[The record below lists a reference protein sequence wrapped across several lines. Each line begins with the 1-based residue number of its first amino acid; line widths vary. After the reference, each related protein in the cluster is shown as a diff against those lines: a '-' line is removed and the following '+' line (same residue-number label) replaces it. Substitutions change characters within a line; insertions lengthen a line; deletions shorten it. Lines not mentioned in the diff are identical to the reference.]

1 MPHPSMTSLS
11 LIFGSLL
18 HYRWVNLSVLGGV
31 ALTSAILSGAF
42 VVGDSVKESLRR
54 NAEARLS
61 GIGPVFL
68 GGERFFTASLA
79 DRVAAQLGDE
89 ALVAPV
95 LQIEGTA
102 ANREGG
108 RRVNRIQIV
117 GVDER
122 FWRLSLAGEMPEGFE
137 DERFI
142 AINRALADRIGAKE
156 GDTLIVRIEVPGA
169 LSKDAPLSGES
180 EQTTPFTAVVTAVL
194 GPENFGGYS
203 LRAEQVPPATLFV
216 RRERLDA
223 VIEQANRANLLL
235 GSSELDAAP
244 FAAAA
249 EAAWQLDD
257 LQLTVAP
264 VDSTGEGA
272 VRQMISSRVFF
283 DEAIAEAVQAVS
295 AESAPVLTYLANDI
309 AKDPAERG
317 TPYSMVAGAPAALN
331 EIVGAELGDDG
342 ILLSDWL
349 AEDLGAKEG
358 DAITLTY
365 NVVGAGR
372 ALVEQQR
379 TFSVAG
385 VAPLGEKGWDASW
398 TPEFPGIFD
407 VDGLDDWEP
416 GIPIDRDRIRQKDDD
431 FWDAYKAT
439 PKAFVSLAAAREMWS
454 NRFGDATAVRFT
466 LTDPDQD
473 LAEQLR
479 AHLRLGELGM
489 DVRDLPAEAAAA
501 VAGSFDFGALFAS
514 MSFFLVVA
522 ALVLAG
528 LVFVF
533 GIEQRTT
540 QIGLLL
546 ALGFTRKRVRRLF
559 LAEALVLSVVGA
571 ALGLLGG
578 YVYTRLA
585 LHGMSSVWQDAAAGM
600 EFLYFLKPS
609 SLAIAFSATVAVALA
624 VVWFASRRVSAVSP
638 SALISGIGEE
648 TPKASAR
655 RLDLWVFLIG
665 LLGALGCLF
674 APKVEG
680 TMAEQGLFF
689 GAGFL
694 ITAAGVALCS
704 ILIRRFL
711 RPARA
716 LASLASLGRQHTVR
730 RRGRSLAVIGLMAAG
745 VFMVTAINSF
755 RLDGERGAERRDAG
769 TGGFA
774 YFGESTLPVYEDL
787 DGAEGRKKFG
797 LDGLEPDFSIL
808 SLRVSDGDDA
818 SCLNLNRAQ
827 SPRLLG
833 VDTAKFAAL
842 DPFHFTKTLGD
853 PGEGKSPWSLLSS
866 EEPDTDGIPVVPGIL
881 DQNTALYALQVGVGD
896 TVRYETVSGEAFG
909 VRLVGLLET
918 SILQGSLLIDEDP
931 FVRFFPDA
939 GGYRFFLI
947 DGADGGTEG
956 AVDRLEPV
964 ASHLVRMFGDL
975 GLEMRP
981 AAERLNEFNAVQ
993 NTYLSIFSTL
1003 GGLGLVLGTLGLAIL
1018 VGRNVME
1025 RRGQLGVMQAMGFT
1039 RRALA
1044 GMVLSEHWF
1053 LHLSGVVVGLG
1064 AALLAVL
1071 PKLTGGSAPLPWGL
1085 LAAINGAVLVGGLL
1099 FCAAA
1104 ARVVLRGRLM
1114 DAIRTE

>member
-1 MPHPSMTSLS
+1 MTPAR
-11 LIFGSLL
+11 LILASLL
-18 HYRWVNLSVLGGV
+18 HYRWVNLSVLAGV
-31 ALTSAILSGAF
+31 ALTSAILSGAL

-54 NAEARLS
+54 NAGARLS
-61 GIGPVFL
+61 GIGPAFL

-79 DRVAAQLGDE
+79 DRVAAKLGGD

-102 ANREGG
+102 ASREGG
-108 RRVNRIQIV
+108 RRLNRIQIV
-117 GVDER
+117 GIDER
-122 FWRLSLAGEMPEGFE
+122 FWKLSLAGTAPEGFA
-137 DERFI
+137 DDRFI
-142 AINRALADRIGAKE
+142 AINRPLADRIGAKA
-156 GDTLIVRIEVPGA
+156 GDTLVVRLEVPGA

-180 EQTTPFTAVVTAVL
+180 EQTTPFTVEVTNLLDA
-194 GPENFGGYS
+194 ESFGGYS

-216 RRERLDA
+216 RRERLES
-223 VIEQANRANLLL
+223 VIEQGNRANLLL
-235 GSSELDAAP
+235 GGRSLDAVA
-244 FAAAA
+244 FA
-249 EAAWQLDD
+249 EAVESSWQLED

-264 VDSTGEGA
+264 AGEGG
-272 VRQMISSRVFF
+272 VRQMVSSRVFF
-283 DEAIAEAVQAVS
+283 DGVLVKALAAVS
-295 AESAPVLTYLANDI
+295 SASAPVLTYLATDI
-309 AKDPAERG
+309 AKAPAERG
-317 TPYSMVAGAPAALN
+317 TPYSMVAGVAPALN
-331 EIVGAELGDDG
+331 GIVTGELGDDE

-349 AEDLGAKEG
+349 AEDLAAKEG
-358 DAITLTY
+358 DTLTLTY

-372 ALVEQQR
+372 ALVERQR
-379 TFSVAG
+379 KFTVAG
-385 VAPLGEKGWDASW
+385 IAPLGRNGWDRTW

-431 FWDAYKAT
+431 YWDLHKTT
-439 PKAFVSLAAAREMWS
+439 PKAFVSLAAARAMWS

-466 LTDPDQD
+466 PTDPGKP
-473 LAEQLR
+473 LAGQLR
-479 AHLRLGELGM
+479 AHLKLTALGM
-489 DVRDLPAEAAAA
+489 ASRDLPAEAAAA

-514 MSFFLVVA
+514 MSFFLIAA

-528 LVFVF
+528 LVFIF
-533 GIEQRTT
+533 GIEQRAA

-559 LAEALVLSVVGA
+559 LVEALVLSVAGA

-585 LHGMSSVWQDAAAGM
+585 LHGMSGVWQDAAAGM
-600 EFLYFLKPS
+600 EFVYFVKPA
-609 SLAIAFSATVAVALA
+609 SLGIAFAVTVLVAL
-624 VVWFASRRVSAVSP
+624 VVVSFASRRVAAVRP
-638 SALISGIGEE
+638 SALISGMPEE
-648 TPKASAR
+648 TPSASGR
-655 RLDLWVFLIG
+655 RRRDVFAFWGGGI
-665 LLGALGCLF
+665 GALGCLL
-674 APKVEG
+674 APKVPG

-694 ITAAGVALCS
+694 ITVAGVALCS

-711 RPARA
+711 RPSRT
-716 LASLASLGRQHTVR
+716 LTSLGALGRQHTVR

-755 RLDGERGAERRDAG
+755 RLDGARGAERRGSG

-774 YFGESTLPVYEDL
+774 YVGESTLPVYEDL
-787 DGAEGRKKFG
+787 DGAAGRKKFG
-797 LDGLEPDFSIL
+797 LDAMKQPFSVM
-808 SLRVSDGDDA
+808 SLRVSDGEDA

-827 SPRLLG
+827 RPRLMG
-833 VDTAKFAAL
+833 VNVDAFAKL
-842 DPFHFTKTLGD
+842 SPFHFTAQASPPPTGQ
-853 PGEGKSPWSLLSS
+853 SPWRALSADVAD
-866 EEPDTDGIPVVPGIL
+866 EDGLPVIPGLI
-881 DQNTALYALQVGVGD
+881 DQNTAVYALRKKIGE
-896 TVRYETVSGEAFG
+896 TVRYETVSGEAFA
-909 VRLVGLLET
+909 VRLVGFLET
-918 SILQGSLLIDEDP
+918 SILQGSLLIDEAE
-931 FVRFFPDA
+931 FIRFFPDA
-939 GGYRFFLI
+939 GGYRFFLL
-947 DGADGGTEG
+947 DGAG
-956 AVDRLEPV
+956 ADPRTLAPV
-964 ASHLVRMFGDL
+964 ASHLTRMFGDL

-1039 RRALA
+1039 RRALS

-1064 AALLAVL
+1064 AAILAVL
-1071 PKLTGGSAPLPWGL
+1071 PKLAGGSAPPPWPL

-1104 ARVVLRGRLM
+1104 ARAALRGHLL
-1114 DAIRTE
+1114 DAIRRE

>member
-1 MPHPSMTSLS
+1 MTSFRLILS
-11 LIFGSLL
+11 SLF
-18 HYRWVNLSVLGGV
+18 HYRWVNLSVLAGV
-31 ALTSAILSGAF
+31 ALTSAILSGAL

-79 DRVAAQLGDE
+79 DRVAAKLGGDS
-89 ALVAPV
+89 LVAPV

-102 ANREGG
+102 ASREGG
-108 RRVNRIQIV
+108 QRVNKIQIV

-122 FWRLSLAGEMPEGFE
+122 FWKLSIAGTAPEGFD

-142 AINRALADRIGAKE
+142 AINRPLADRIGAKA
-156 GDTLIVRIEVPGA
+156 GDTLIIRIEVPGA

-180 EQTTPFTAVVTAVL
+180 EQTTPFTAEVTTIL
-194 GPENFGGYS
+194 GNEQFGAYS
-203 LRAEQVPPATLFV
+203 LKSEQVPPATLFV
-216 RRERLDA
+216 RRERLEA
-223 VIEQANRANLLL
+223 VIEQSQRANLLL
-235 GSSELDAAP
+235 GGRSLEAKAFSEAV
-244 FAAAA
+244 
-249 EAAWQLDD
+249 ESAWQLED

-264 VDSTGEGA
+264 AGEGG

-283 DEAIAEAVQAVS
+283 DGVLVKALETISKV
-295 AESAPVLTYLANDI
+295 SAPVLTYLATDI
-309 AKDPAERG
+309 AKAPADRG
-317 TPYSMVAGAPAALN
+317 TPYSMITGVAPALN
-331 EIVGAELGDDG
+331 GILTSTLGDDK

-349 AEDLGAKEG
+349 AADLAAKKG
-358 DAITLTY
+358 DTITLTY

-372 ALVEQQR
+372 ALVEQR
-379 TFSVAG
+379 KTFTVAG
-385 VAPLGEKGWDASW
+385 IAPLEQNGWDRTW

-407 VDGLDDWEP
+407 VEGLDDWEP

-431 FWDAYKAT
+431 YWDQHKTT
-439 PKAFVSLAAAREMWS
+439 PKAFVSLAAARAMWS

-466 LTDPDQD
+466 LEDPDKPLVD
-473 LAEQLR
+473 QLR
-479 AHLRLGELGM
+479 AHLHLTDLGM
-489 DVRDLPAEAAAA
+489 ASRDLPAEAAAA

-514 MSFFLVVA
+514 MSFFLIVA

-533 GIEQRTT
+533 GIEQRSS

-559 LAEALVLSVVGA
+559 LIEAAVLAIAGA

-585 LHGMSSVWQDAAAGM
+585 LRGMSGVWQDAAAGM
-600 EFLYFLKPS
+600 EFVYFLKPA
-609 SLAIAFSATVAVALA
+609 SLGIAFAITVIVALV
-624 VVWFASRRVSAVSP
+624 VVWFASRRVTAVQP
-638 SALISGIGEE
+638 SALISGADDAG
-648 TPKASAR
+648 PSFAVR
-655 RLDLWVFLIG
+655 RRRDLLGFWGGLI
-665 LLGALGCLF
+665 GALGCLF
-674 APKVEG
+674 APKVPG

-694 ITAAGVALCS
+694 ITIAGVALCS

-711 RPARA
+711 KPSSV
-716 LASLASLGRQHTVR
+716 LASLGALGRQHTVR

-755 RLDGERGAERRDAG
+755 RLDGARGAERRGSG

-774 YFGESTLPVYEDL
+774 FAGESTLPIYEDL
-787 DGAEGRKKFG
+787 DGVEGRKKFG
-797 LDGLEPDFSIL
+797 LEALKADFTIL
-808 SLRVSDGDDA
+808 PMRVSNGDDA

-827 SPRLLG
+827 RPRLMG
-833 VDTAKFAAL
+833 VDVEKIAAL
-842 DPFHFTKTLGD
+842 SPFHFTAQSSPPPNGQ
-853 PGEGKSPWSLLSS
+853 SPWRVLSADEA
-866 EEPDTDGIPVVPGIL
+866 EEGGLPVIPGII
-881 DQNTALYALQVGVGD
+881 DQNTAVYALQKKVGD
-896 TVRYETVSGEAFG
+896 TVRYETVSGQAFA
-909 VRLVGLLET
+909 VRLVGFLET
-918 SILQGSLLIDEDP
+918 SILQGSLLIDEAE
-931 FVRFFPDA
+931 FIRFFPDA
-939 GGYRFFLI
+939 GGYRFFLL
-947 DGADGGTEG
+947 DGAGTDPKTL
-956 AVDRLEPV
+956 APV
-964 ASHLVRMFGDL
+964 ASHLTRMFGDL

-981 AAERLNEFNAVQ
+981 AADRLNEFNAVQ

-1003 GGLGLVLGTLGLAIL
+1003 GGLGLFLGTLGLAIL

-1064 AALLAVL
+1064 AAVLAVL

-1085 LAAINGAVLVGGLL
+1085 LAAINGAVLIGGLL
-1099 FCAAA
+1099 FCAAS
-1104 ARVVLRGRLM
+1104 ARLVLRGHLM
-1114 DAIRTE
+1114 DAIRQE

>member
-1 MPHPSMTSLS
+1 MTSLRLILSS
-11 LIFGSLL
+11 LF
-18 HYRWVNLSVLGGV
+18 HYRWVNRSVLAGV
-31 ALTSAILSGAF
+31 ALTSAILSGAL

-79 DRVAAQLGDE
+79 DQVATKLGND
-89 ALVAPV
+89 ALVAPI

-102 ANREGG
+102 ASREGG

-122 FWRLSLAGEMPEGFE
+122 FWKLSLAGAAPEGFE
-137 DERFI
+137 DGRFI
-142 AINRALADRIGAKE
+142 AINRPLADRIGAKI
-156 GDTLIVRIEVPGA
+156 GDTLVVRLEVPGA

-180 EQTTPFTAVVTAVL
+180 EQTTPFTAEVTTIL
-194 GPENFGGYS
+194 DNEQFGGYS
-203 LRAEQVPPATLFV
+203 LKSEQVPPATLFV
-216 RRERLDA
+216 RRERLET
-223 VIEQANRANLLL
+223 VIEQSNRANLLL
-235 GSSELDAAP
+235 GGRSLDAVA
-244 FAAAA
+244 FS
-249 EAAWQLDD
+249 EAVESSWQLED

-264 VDSTGEGA
+264 AGDGG

-283 DEAIAEAVQAVS
+283 DGVLVKALEAISS
-295 AESAPVLTYLANDI
+295 ASAPVLTYLATDI
-309 AKDPAERG
+309 AKAPVERG
-317 TPYSMVAGAPAALN
+317 TPYSMVAGVGPTLN
-331 EIVGAELGDDG
+331 GIVTGELGDDE

-349 AEDLGAKEG
+349 AEDLAAKEG
-358 DAITLTY
+358 DTITLTY

-379 TFSVAG
+379 KFTVAG
-385 VAPLGEKGWDASW
+385 IAPLEQNGWDRTW

-431 FWDAYKAT
+431 YWDVHQTT
-439 PKAFVSLAAAREMWS
+439 PKAFVSLAAARAMWS
-454 NRFGDATAVRFT
+454 NRFGDATAVRFS
-466 LTDPDQD
+466 LRNPDKPLVD
-473 LAEQLR
+473 QLR
-479 AHLRLGELGM
+479 AQLRLTDLGM
-489 DVRDLPAEAAAA
+489 ASRDLPAESAAA

-514 MSFFLVVA
+514 MSFFLIVA

-533 GIEQRTT
+533 GIEQRAA

-559 LAEALVLSVVGA
+559 LVEAFVLSVGGA
-571 ALGLLGG
+571 VLGLLGG
-578 YVYTRLA
+578 YLYTRLA
-585 LHGMSSVWQDAAAGM
+585 LHGMSGVWQDAAAGM
-600 EFLYFLKPS
+600 QFVYFLKPA
-609 SLAIAFSATVAVALA
+609 SLVIAFAITVIVALA
-624 VVWFASRRVSAVSP
+624 VVWIASRRVTAVQP
-638 SALISGIGEE
+638 GALISGMADE
-648 TPKASAR
+648 TPSGSGRHKRDVIAC
-655 RLDLWVFLIG
+655 WVG
-665 LLGALGCLF
+665 WVGALGCLL
-674 APKVEG
+674 APKVPG

-694 ITAAGVALCS
+694 ITIAGVALCS

-711 RPARA
+711 RPSQV
-716 LASLASLGRQHTVR
+716 LSSLGALGRQHTVR

-755 RLDGERGAERRDAG
+755 RLDGARGAERRGSG

-774 YFGESTLPVYEDL
+774 FVGESTLPVYEDL
-787 DGAEGRKKFG
+787 DRAEGRKKFG
-797 LDGLEPDFSIL
+797 FDALKGDFSIL
-808 SLRVSDGDDA
+808 PMRVSNGDDA

-827 SPRLLG
+827 RPRLMG
-833 VDTAKFAAL
+833 VGVEKIARL
-842 DPFHFTKTLGD
+842 SPFHFTAQASPPPNGQ
-853 PGEGKSPWSLLSS
+853 SPWRTLSGDD
-866 EEPDTDGIPVVPGIL
+866 PDEDGIPVIRGII
-881 DQNTALYALQVGVGD
+881 DQNTAVYALRKKVGD
-896 TVRYETVSGEAFG
+896 TVRYETVSGQAFA
-909 VRLVGLLET
+909 VRLVGFLET
-918 SILQGSLLIDEDP
+918 SILQGSLIIDEAE
-931 FVRFFPDA
+931 FIRFFPDA
-939 GGYRFFLI
+939 GGYRFFLL
-947 DGADGGTEG
+947 DGAG
-956 AVDRLEPV
+956 AGADPETLAPV
-964 ASHLVRMFGDL
+964 ASHLTRMFGDL

-981 AAERLNEFNAVQ
+981 AADRLNEFNAVQ

-1003 GGLGLVLGTLGLAIL
+1003 GGLGLFLGTLGLAIL

-1039 RRALA
+1039 RRSLS

-1064 AALLAVL
+1064 AAILAVL

-1085 LAAINGAVLVGGLL
+1085 LAVINGAVLVGGLL

-1104 ARVVLRGRLM
+1104 ARFVLRGHLM
-1114 DAIRTE
+1114 DAIRRE